1 MEEEKMILNDGQY
14 DEQYDLEI
22 KTHQI
27 SVSADVLADKGWYK
41 LADDELVVKKAV
53 LSKEETEWFEKYKV
67 LPFFDD
73 GSDNFSRKVFD
84 KSIEYLEDWDKQS
97 DFLNRLSQAYFT
109 GYTIKEKKYYIKLEF
124 NRPDMSYLNIN
135 EFGVWFL
142 SSKHELAD
150 TKTQFTQAEID
161 EMQKYSRAKGLDL
174 NVLKVEVPDDEL
186 ED

>member
-41 LADDELVVKKAV
+41 LADDEQVVKKAV

-73 GSDNFSRKVFD
+73 GSDNFSRKAFD

-109 GYTIKEKKYYIKLEF
+109 GYTIKEKKYYIKLNF
-124 NRPDMSYLNIN
+124 NDYGANYLGMDDDGWFWDNPTD
-135 EFGVWFL
+135 FGDYPTW
-142 SSKHELAD
+142 
-150 TKTQFTQAEID
+150 FTQEEINQ
-161 EMQKYSRAKGLDL
+161 MQKDPQAKGLDL
-174 NVLKVEVPDDEL
+174 NALKVEVPEDEL